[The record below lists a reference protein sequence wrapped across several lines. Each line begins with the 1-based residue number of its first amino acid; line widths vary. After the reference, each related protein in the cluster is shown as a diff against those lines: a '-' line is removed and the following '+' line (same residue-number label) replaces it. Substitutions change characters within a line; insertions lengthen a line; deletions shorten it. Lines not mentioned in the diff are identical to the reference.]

1 MQTRT
6 TDTSCSCP
14 ECGASVQLPPD
25 VMLGEILACDD
36 CAAELEVLA
45 VAPPVSLG
53 LAPEIQED
61 WGE

>member
-6 TDTSCSCP
+6 TDTSCPCP
-14 ECGASVQLPPD
+14 ECGASVQFPAD

-45 VAPPVSLG
+45 AAAPVALG

>member
-1 MQTRT
+1 MQART
-6 TDTSCSCP
+6 TDAIAPCP
-14 ECGASVQLPPD
+14 ECGAGVRFPGD

-45 VAPPVSLG
+45 AEPRVSLG